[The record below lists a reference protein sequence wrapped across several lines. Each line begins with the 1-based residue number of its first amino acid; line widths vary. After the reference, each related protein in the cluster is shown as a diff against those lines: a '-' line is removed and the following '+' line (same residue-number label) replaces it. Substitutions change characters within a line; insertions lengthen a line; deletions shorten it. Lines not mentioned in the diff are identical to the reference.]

1 MRNLDDKKVTLTVNE
16 CSEFHN
22 LGESHE
28 NIRTVEDAIHIFK
41 GIPAERMHGIK
52 AIGIRVEDSNDPDN
66 YVEVDVVVG
75 KHMDL
80 ELLQYYPDI
89 TENEKAMDM
98 VRELHS
104 KMPELEVRGEL
115 PESERQVPEQV
126 NRPRRHR

>member
-1 MRNLDDKKVTLTVNE
+1 MDNKKVTLTVNE

-22 LGESHE
+22 LGESYE
-28 NIRTVEDAIHIFK
+28 DIRTVEEAVRIFK
-41 GIPAERMHGIK
+41 KIPAERMHGIK

-66 YVEVDVVVG
+66 YDEVDAVVG
-75 KHMDL
+75 RHMDIDM
-80 ELLQYYPDI
+80 LQYYPDI

-98 VRELHS
+98 VRELHE

-115 PESERQVPEQV
+115 PEQESQAQEQV

>member
-1 MRNLDDKKVTLTVNE
+1 MDNKKVTLTINE

-28 NIRTVEDAIHIFK
+28 NIRTVEEAIHIFK
-41 GIPAERMHGIK
+41 KIPAERLHGIK
-52 AIGIRVEDSNDPDN
+52 SIGIRVEDPNDPDN
-66 YVEVDVVVG
+66 YDEVDVVVG

-80 ELLQYYPDI
+80 EMLQYYSDI

-98 VRELHS
+98 VRELHR

-115 PESERQVPEQV
+115 PEMQVPEKV
-126 NRPRRHR
+126 NRPRGHR

>member
-1 MRNLDDKKVTLTVNE
+1 MYNKKVTLTVNE

-28 NIRTVEDAIHIFK
+28 NIRTVEEAIHIFK
-41 GIPAERMHGIK
+41 RFPTERMHGIK
-52 AIGIRVEDSNDPDN
+52 AIGIRVEDPNDPDN
-66 YVEVDVVVG
+66 YTEVDVVVG

-80 ELLQYYPDI
+80 EMLQYYPDI

-98 VRELHS
+98 VRELHR
-104 KMPELEVRGEL
+104 KMPELELRGEL
-115 PESERQVPEQV
+115 PESQVQKQV